1 MILHNNCI
9 NHDISGETEFVPE
22 IEAIQDGQ
30 LIFSPVDNYPVNQLF
45 KNIFI
50 DICNKH

>member
-9 NHDISGETEFVPE
+9 NHDFSWETEFVPE
-22 IEAIQDGQ
+22 IKEIQDGL

-45 KNIFI
+45 N
-50 DICNKH
+50 NSVHS